1 MGAEAE
7 AAAEAAAT
15 ASATVPF
22 RLLAEKLLARGEGA
36 VTAAIPI
43 A

>member
-1 MGAEAE
+1 MIEAEAE
-7 AAAEAAAT
+7 AAEAAAT

-22 RLLAEKLLARGEGA
+22 RLVAEKLLASGEGA